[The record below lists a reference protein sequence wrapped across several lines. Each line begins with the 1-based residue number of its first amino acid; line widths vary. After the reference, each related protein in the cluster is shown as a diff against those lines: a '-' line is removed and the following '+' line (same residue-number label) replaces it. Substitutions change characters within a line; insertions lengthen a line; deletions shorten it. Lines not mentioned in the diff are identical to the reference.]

1 MRRLASLAAAFALA
15 IAGAAQAQEYPTKP
29 ITLVVPFPA
38 GGATDQLMRV
48 LGEAAS
54 KHLGQPVIVDN
65 RAGGGGAI
73 GPGTMA
79 ITAKPDGYT
88 IAQIPIPVYRLPMM
102 QKTSW
107 SHEDFSYIIHLTG
120 YTFMLVAGSQT
131 NFRTWQDV
139 VDFAKANPGKVT
151 YGTSGTGGTP
161 HLGTKMIAEKAGIK
175 LTHVPFKGAA
185 EADVSLLGGPRH
197 DDCRWHRQQTARRR
211 RLGLFPQHLDGK
223 SRQARTRHADAEG
236 AWISLRHRLVIRP
249 RRTER
254 HGSQDRRQ
262 AARCLQEG
270 DGRAA
275 RGRSDGPPPNGAE
288 LQEHCGLHQIHRRTG
303 QVRRRPSQTVGAL
316 QDGIMRWL
324 AH

>member
-1 MRRLASLAAAFALA
+1 MHRLASLAAAFALA
-15 IAGAAQAQEYPTKP
+15 ITGAAQAQEYPTKP

-38 GGATDQLMRV
+38 GGATDQLMRA

-131 NFRTWQDV
+131 NFKTWQDV
-139 VDFAKANPGKVT
+139 IDFAKANPGKVT

-161 HLGTKMIAEKAGIK
+161 HLGTEMIAEKAGIK

-185 EADVSLLGGPRH
+185 EADVALLGGHVMMIVGGTGNKQHVDAGKAFFLNIWTENRAKLAPDTPTLKELGIPYVIDSSFGIAGPKGMDPRIVAKLH
-197 DDCRWHRQQTARRR
+197 DAFKKAMEEPHVVEVMDRHQMVPNYKNTADYTRYIGEQVKFEGDLLK
-211 RLGLFPQHLDGK
+211 RLGLYK
-223 SRQARTRHADAEG
+223 
-236 AWISLRHRLVIRP
+236 
-249 RRTER
+249 TE
-254 HGSQDRRQ
+254 
-262 AARCLQEG
+262 
-270 DGRAA
+270 
-275 RGRSDGPPPNGAE
+275 
-288 LQEHCGLHQIHRRTG
+288 
-303 QVRRRPSQTVGAL
+303 
-316 QDGIMRWL
+316 
-324 AH
+324 

>member
-15 IAGAAQAQEYPTKP
+15 ITGAAQAQEYPTKP

-38 GGATDQLMRV
+38 GGATDQLMRA

-131 NFRTWQDV
+131 NFKKWQDV
-139 VDFAKANPGKVT
+139 VDFAKANPGKLT

-161 HLGTKMIAEKAGIK
+161 HLGTEMIAEKAGIK

-185 EADVSLLGGPRH
+185 EADVALLGGHVMMIVGGTGNKQHVDAGKAFFLNIWTENRAKLAPDTPTLKELGIPYVIDSSFGLAGPKGMDPRIVAKLH
-197 DDCRWHRQQTARRR
+197 DAFKKAMEEPHVVEVMDRHQMVPNYKNTADYTRYIGEQVKFEGDLLK
-211 RLGLFPQHLDGK
+211 RLGLYK
-223 SRQARTRHADAEG
+223 ME
-236 AWISLRHRLVIRP
+236 
-249 RRTER
+249 
-254 HGSQDRRQ
+254 
-262 AARCLQEG
+262 
-270 DGRAA
+270 
-275 RGRSDGPPPNGAE
+275 
-288 LQEHCGLHQIHRRTG
+288 
-303 QVRRRPSQTVGAL
+303 
-316 QDGIMRWL
+316 
-324 AH
+324 

>member
-1 MRRLASLAAAFALA
+1 MHRLASLAAAFALA
-15 IAGAAQAQEYPTKP
+15 ITGAAQAQEYPTKP

-38 GGATDQLMRV
+38 GGATDQLMRA

-131 NFRTWQDV
+131 NFKTWQDV
-139 VDFAKANPGKVT
+139 IDFAKANPGKVT

-161 HLGTKMIAEKAGIK
+161 HLGTEMIAEKAGIK

-185 EADVSLLGGPRH
+185 EADVALLGGHVMMIVGGTGNKQHVDAGKAFFLNIWTENRAKLAPDTPTLKELGIPYVIDSSFGIAGPKGMDPRIVAKLH
-197 DDCRWHRQQTARRR
+197 DAFKKAMEEPHVVEVMDRHQMVPNYKNTADYTKYIGEQVKFESDLLK
-211 RLGLFPQHLDGK
+211 RLGLAK
-223 SRQARTRHADAEG
+223 AE
-236 AWISLRHRLVIRP
+236 
-249 RRTER
+249 
-254 HGSQDRRQ
+254 
-262 AARCLQEG
+262 
-270 DGRAA
+270 
-275 RGRSDGPPPNGAE
+275 
-288 LQEHCGLHQIHRRTG
+288 
-303 QVRRRPSQTVGAL
+303 
-316 QDGIMRWL
+316 
-324 AH
+324 